1 MIKFGARVVQFQRN
15 KRDILYSGDVS
26 NTQGDSKIN
35 SRTEFINSGAI
46 QGGGDVLVMIFIF
59 MM

>member
-1 MIKFGARVVQFQRN
+1 MIKFGDRVVQFQRN

-35 SRTEFINSGAI
+35 SRTEFINSGAMPLYKV
-46 QGGGDVLVMIFIF
+46 GGMFW
-59 MM
+59 